1 MEITVAIQGG
11 LGSFHEEAALN
22 YFKNKKIKPIPCN
35 TFLEVFDNV
44 QACKV
49 DCGMVAIENSVSGSI
64 LPNYISL
71 QDAET
76 TVFGEI
82 YFQVKQY
89 MMALPG
95 QNIDQITEIISH
107 PVALQQ
113 CHAFLKPFSRAG
125 VKISGMLDTARCAK
139 KIREEN
145 LMGTAAIAGANVA
158 AIYQL
163 DIIARNVQ
171 AKEQNYTRFLAF
183 ANNKKVY
190 QLFRT
195 PDSDVNKA
203 SLCFTVCDDG
213 GELAHVLGMISF
225 YKLDLV
231 KIQSIPM
238 LEMAWQYRFYIDV
251 TFKNYD
257 IFKKLLIAIEPIT
270 SELQVLGV
278 YKNAWKGHAGSN
290 ENSYDSYIEG
300 LMQNM

>member
-1 MEITVAIQGG
+1 MGITVAIQGG
-11 LGSFHEEAALN
+11 LGTFHEEAALN
-22 YFKNKKIKPIPCN
+22 YFKNKKIKPIPCS

-49 DCGMVAIENSVSGSI
+49 DCGLVAIENSVSGSI
-64 LPNYISL
+64 LPNYVSL

-76 TVFGEI
+76 SVFGEI
-82 YFQVKQY
+82 YFQVKQF

-95 QNIDQITEIISH
+95 QKLEQITEIISH

-125 VKISGMLDTARCAK
+125 VKITGMLDTARCAK
-139 KIREEN
+139 KIRDEN

-183 ANNKKVY
+183 ANNKKI
-190 QLFRT
+190 QEMFRVR
-195 PDSDVNKA
+195 DAEVDKA
-203 SLCFTVCDDG
+203 SLCFTVSSDDG
-213 GELAHVLGMISF
+213 ELSHVLGMISF

-238 LEMAWQYRFYIDV
+238 LEIAWQYRFYIDV
-251 TFKNYD
+251 TFKSYD
-257 IFKKLLIAIEPIT
+257 IFKKLLVAIEPIT

-278 YKNAWKGHAGSN
+278 YKNAWKGHVGNN
-290 ENSYDSYIEG
+290 ESRYDSYIEG